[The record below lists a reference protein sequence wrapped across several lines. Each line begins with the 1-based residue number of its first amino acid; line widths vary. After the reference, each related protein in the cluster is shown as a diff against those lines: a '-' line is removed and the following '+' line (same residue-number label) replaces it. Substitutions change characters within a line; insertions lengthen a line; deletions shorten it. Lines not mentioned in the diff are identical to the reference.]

1 MLAQTL
7 QRDQTTAPAPLIIS
21 ELKIGSSVRGWLLVT
36 GLQTR
41 LAVTGMP
48 YLYLKLRDQR
58 GNEIVARQFD
68 PPRLEALA
76 PREGKVLLLEGI
88 VEEYRNQ
95 PQIKLTRAEV
105 DESASTVLFEP
116 GTRRPVEE
124 LEARLQRF
132 LNEVEDPGLRKLLRS
147 CFTPEVIARFRR
159 WPAAVRH
166 HGAVAGGL
174 LEHTLNVATIAQRLA
189 ELYPCNAHLVL
200 AGALLHDIG
209 KLDELEERPGAGFTT
224 PGRMVGHVIL
234 GMQYVQEHAQQVYGL
249 DKAILHDLLHIILA
263 HHGTLAF
270 GSPVCPATIEAL
282 IVHQADMAEARLTEF
297 LDHCERT
304 SGADGWT
311 SYSAAFGGQLRTP

>member
-1 MLAQTL
+1 MLAQPL
-7 QRDQTTAPAPLIIS
+7 QRNQTTAPAPLIIS

-48 YLYLKLRDQR
+48 YLYLKLRDLR

-76 PREGKVLLLEGI
+76 PREGKVLLLEGV
-88 VEEYRNQ
+88 VEEYRSQ
-95 PQIKLTRAEV
+95 PQVKLTRAEV
-105 DESASTVLFEP
+105 DESASTDLFEP
-116 GTRRPVEE
+116 GTRGPLEE

-132 LNEVEDPGLRKLLRS
+132 LDEVEDAGLRKLLRN
-147 CFTPEVIARFRR
+147 CFTPEVIARLRR

-166 HGAVAGGL
+166 HGAVVGGL
-174 LEHTLNVATIAQRLA
+174 LEHTVNVATIAQRLA
-189 ELYPCNAHLVL
+189 ELYPCNTYLVL

-209 KLDELEERPGAGFTT
+209 KLDELEEHPGAGFTT
-224 PGRMVGHVIL
+224 LGRMAGHIIL
-234 GMQYVQEHAQQVYGL
+234 GMQYVQGHAQQVYGL

-282 IVHQADMAEARLTEF
+282 IVHLADMAEARLTEF
-297 LDHCERT
+297 LDHCQRT
-304 SGADGWT
+304 SGADGWS

>member
-1 MLAQTL
+1 MLNQTL
-7 QRDQTTAPAPLIIS
+7 QRDQTIVPAPLTIS
-21 ELKIGSSVRGWLLVT
+21 ELKMGSPVRGWLLVT

-68 PPRLEALA
+68 PPRPEALA

-88 VEEYRNQ
+88 VEEYRSQ

-105 DESASTVLFEP
+105 DESSSTVLFEP
-116 GTRRPVEE
+116 GTRRQVEE

-147 CFTPEVIARFRR
+147 CFTPEVIARFRH

-174 LEHTLNVATIAQRLA
+174 LEHTVNVTTIAQRLA
-189 ELYPCNAHLVL
+189 ELYPCNANLVL

-249 DKAILHDLLHIILA
+249 EKAILHDLLHIILT

-297 LDHCERT
+297 LNHCQRT

-311 SYSAAFGGQLRTP
+311 SYSMAFGGQLRTP

>member
-1 MLAQTL
+1 MLNQTL
-7 QRDQTTAPAPLIIS
+7 QRDQTTAPAPLTIS
-21 ELKIGSSVRGWLLVT
+21 ELKIGRSVQGWLLVT

-88 VEEYRNQ
+88 VEEYRDQ

-132 LNEVEDPGLRKLLRS
+132 LNEVEDPG
-147 CFTPEVIARFRR
+147 
-159 WPAAVRH
+159 
-166 HGAVAGGL
+166 
-174 LEHTLNVATIAQRLA
+174 
-189 ELYPCNAHLVL
+189 
-200 AGALLHDIG
+200 
-209 KLDELEERPGAGFTT
+209 
-224 PGRMVGHVIL
+224 
-234 GMQYVQEHAQQVYGL
+234 
-249 DKAILHDLLHIILA
+249 
-263 HHGTLAF
+263 
-270 GSPVCPATIEAL
+270 
-282 IVHQADMAEARLTEF
+282 
-297 LDHCERT
+297 
-304 SGADGWT
+304 
-311 SYSAAFGGQLRTP
+311 